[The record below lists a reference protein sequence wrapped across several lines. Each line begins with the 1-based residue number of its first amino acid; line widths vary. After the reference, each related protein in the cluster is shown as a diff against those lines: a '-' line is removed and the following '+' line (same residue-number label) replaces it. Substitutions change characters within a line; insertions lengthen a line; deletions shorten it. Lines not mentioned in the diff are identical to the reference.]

1 MYRILLTGFLPF
13 GGESVNP
20 SLEAVRSIQVE
31 FPNVELIRLE
41 VPTIFGE
48 AERMVIEQVSFC
60 RPHAVL
66 CTGLASGRT
75 DVSIERVAINVDD
88 ARIPDTAGQQPLDV
102 PIQPHG
108 PAAYFSTLPIKSIAQ
123 AILSAGVPVEISN
136 TAGTYVCNHLM
147 YQVLHAPLSCGK
159 GGIYSCALWQGALE
173 WEKHTRTANEANHSG
188 LRNGDIHP
196 EQRRV
201 RGKEYALGKRSLT
214 TLHQPG

>member
-75 DVSIERVAINVDD
+75 DVSIERVAINNF
-88 ARIPDTAGQQPLDV
+88 LL
-102 PIQPHG
+102 
-108 PAAYFSTLPIKSIAQ
+108 TLPISD
-123 AILSAGVPVEISN
+123 S
-136 TAGTYVCNHLM
+136 Y
-147 YQVLHAPLSCGK
+147 
-159 GGIYSCALWQGALE
+159 
-173 WEKHTRTANEANHSG
+173 
-188 LRNGDIHP
+188 
-196 EQRRV
+196 
-201 RGKEYALGKRSLT
+201 
-214 TLHQPG
+214 

>member
-123 AILSAGVPVEISN
+123 SILSAGVPVEISN

-147 YQVLHAPLSCGK
+147 YQVLHYTTHRCPAVRAGFIHVPFGK
-159 GGIYSCALWQGALE
+159 EHLNGRNIPALPMKQITAALE
-173 WEKHTRTANEANHSG
+173 TAIYTLSSGGSEAKNTRW
-188 LRNGDIHP
+188 
-196 EQRRV
+196 
-201 RGKEYALGKRSLT
+201 GKEV
-214 TLHQPG
+214 

>member
-75 DVSIERVAINVDD
+75 AVSIERVAINVDD

-108 PAAYFSTLPIKSIAQ
+108 PAAYFLHCQSN
-123 AILSAGVPVEISN
+123 LS
-136 TAGTYVCNHLM
+136 HR
-147 YQVLHAPLSCGK
+147 LSCLQAYQWK
-159 GGIYSCALWQGALE
+159 FPI
-173 WEKHTRTANEANHSG
+173 
-188 LRNGDIHP
+188 
-196 EQRRV
+196 RRV
-201 RGKEYALGKRSLT
+201 PMCVT
-214 TLHQPG
+214 T